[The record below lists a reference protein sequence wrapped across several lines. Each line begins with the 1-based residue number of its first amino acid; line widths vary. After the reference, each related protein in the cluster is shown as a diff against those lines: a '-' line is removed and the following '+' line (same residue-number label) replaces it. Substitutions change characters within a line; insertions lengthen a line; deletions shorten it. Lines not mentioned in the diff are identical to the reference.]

1 MTARF
6 VRLRIAGFKS
16 FADPVSVD
24 ILPGLTGIVGP
35 NGCGKSNVVEALRWV
50 MGETNARSLRGGEM
64 DDLIFAGTTARAARN
79 MAEVTLTLDGAAD
92 VAPPPFQGQDELQV
106 CRRAERG
113 AGSGYRING
122 RTTRGRDVQT
132 LFADLASGARSSA
145 MVSQGRVSALVNARP
160 EERRTILEEA
170 AGITGLHGRRHEAE
184 LKLRATEAN
193 LARAEDLRLQL
204 EARLGDLQEQSEQ
217 AGRYRELSQGLRESE
232 TALLALLHARA
243 HKAVADSET
252 ALHAARRDLK
262 AAEEVTEGAVIA
274 DYEVTR
280 TLPALREELDTR
292 RTELERFKVRAE
304 TIAEELARAESA
316 LETARTR
323 LAECET
329 VHAAALARRDDATV
343 MRDRLAAERTQVEE
357 RLSALPALCD
367 TAQAERAELAQAL
380 TDMAARVEQATTT
393 LREAQLQTTQARGV
407 LDAATAA
414 HERLVAQQTELAA
427 EIAGLEAAMPTEA
440 AIAEQDAQIAR
451 AEQDATG
458 ALATREAAI
467 HAHSEA
473 VLQAGLARNAATESR
488 RVHEQATH
496 DANAVRDRLDALERN
511 IASVR
516 THVEKARASLVL
528 ETERQRLTEVVEDA
542 EHALATIRAEL
553 GGAEE
558 ARAQATQADI
568 QANARLKDARSTRQG
583 AEEALR
589 TARAARQR
597 AQGEVDTLA
606 TSMERLRAQAVP
618 DADLQALVTRRK
630 AAEAALETARQHMAT
645 TEAAAVAATRDDEAC
660 ASRLSQARA
669 TLSGLEAESDGLARA
684 LQSDSDTDHA
694 PAAGVTLAESLHV
707 PTGLETALAVVLSD
721 GLNAT
726 LKGKGPR
733 EWHDLPATAPAPFPA
748 AGIQPLSALLDAPP
762 ALSRALGAAGL
773 LPDGMD
779 GAGLQADLAPGQCL
793 VTRDGALWRW
803 DGYAQ
808 APNLPGRAALRLKQ
822 LGRLRTLRAELE
834 QARTEIPAL
843 EQAATAAGQA
853 RQQAAQA
860 LESARTS
867 RADAENTLET
877 CRTQEADLSR
887 RHATVAAQIDTL
899 AVQQD
904 TATAAL
910 KEAEAACARALAQEA
925 SLPDLAQLEQAQQAA
940 STKATQAQ
948 AHESGLRTARQQA
961 EARVEQARQALQ
973 ATMSSHSEAE
983 TRLQA
988 MQPELA
994 RLETDRD
1001 ALATELATRR
1011 EHLAALP
1018 APDIAEGA
1026 AQQAAT
1032 AATDAERAL
1041 RQARDAVD
1049 TTTAQLDHARA
1060 TRAAMEQK
1068 MRETGTRLDARRAR
1082 MADLSLAVQQADEA
1096 VGTARARLAALPD
1109 IAGLEHALAELRTQ
1123 DDALRT
1129 QDHERRDTLARLQ
1142 AEDAS
1147 LHQRFEASAQEMA
1160 QWTARVEAAT
1170 LEAEAARARLGNAQA
1185 EYERLAPEPVAVRAR
1200 RDAIATELEQY
1211 AASHDVAATAL
1222 QQAQDRQSELQAGRR
1237 TAEEVLTAA
1246 REELVRAEGRR
1257 EQAQVLLAQ
1266 LQAESQPPA
1275 GVIPTDLSVNAETG
1289 LRRKVARLTRQRDDL
1304 GPVNLRAELE
1314 AQDASGR
1321 IDTILHER
1329 DELQSAIARLRGM
1342 IGQLNREGRE
1352 RLMAVFSQI
1361 DQHFQS
1367 LFSRM
1372 FNGGRAH
1379 LGMVGNDDPLQAG
1392 LEIYAQPPGKK
1403 LATLSLLSGGEQAL
1417 TALSLIFAVFRC
1429 NPAPICVLDEVDA
1442 PLDDANV
1449 GRFCALLGDMVAE
1462 AGTRFLVVTHHQLT
1476 MAHMDRLY
1484 GVTMQE
1490 RGVSRVLSVDL
1501 ERATEMV
1508 DTPPAT
1514 PLL

>member
-35 NGCGKSNVVEALRWV
+35 NGCGKSNVVEGLRWV

-79 MAEVTLTLDGAAD
+79 MAEVTLTLEGTAK
-92 VAPPPFQGQDELQV
+92 VAPAPFQGQDELQV

-193 LARAEDLRLQL
+193 LARAEDLRIQL

-217 AGRYRELSQGLRESE
+217 AGHYRELSQGLREAE
-232 TALLALLHARA
+232 VALLALLHARA
-243 HKAVADSET
+243 HKAVADGET

-262 AAEEVTEGAVIA
+262 AAEEVAESAVIA
-274 DYEVTR
+274 DYEVTQ
-280 TLPALREELDTR
+280 TLPALRDELDTR

-304 TIAEELARAESA
+304 TIADELARAEAA
-316 LETARTR
+316 LEAARTR
-323 LAECET
+323 LNECEGAQ
-329 VHAAALARRDDATV
+329 AAALARRDDATV
-343 MRDRLAAERTQVEE
+343 MRDRLVAERAQVEE
-357 RLSALPALCD
+357 RLSALPALCE
-367 TAQAERAELAQAL
+367 TAQAERAALAQAM
-380 TDMAARVEQATTT
+380 TDMAGRVEQATTT
-393 LREAQLQTTQARGV
+393 LREAQLQTTQAREV
-407 LDAATAA
+407 LDGAIAA
-414 HERLVAQQTELAA
+414 HGRLAVQHTQLAT
-427 EIAGLEAAMPTEA
+427 EIADLEAAMPTEA
-440 AIAEQDAQIAR
+440 AIAGHDARIIT
-451 AEQDATG
+451 AEQSAAD
-458 ALATREAAI
+458 ALATREAAT
-467 HAHSEA
+467 HTHSEA
-473 VLQAGLARNAATESR
+473 VLQAGLARNAAAESR

-516 THVEKARASLVL
+516 THVEKARASLVP
-528 ETERQRLTEVVEDA
+528 ETERLRLTQMVGEA
-542 EHALATIRAEL
+542 EATLGAIRAEQSR
-553 GGAEE
+553 AEE
-558 ARAQATQADI
+558 ARAQATQAEI
-568 QANARLKDARSTRQG
+568 QANARLKEARSTHQ
-583 AEEALR
+583 ATQEALR

-606 TSMERLRAQAVP
+606 ASMDRLRAQAVP
-618 DADLQALVTRRK
+618 DADLHALVSKRE
-630 AAEAALETARQHMAT
+630 AAEAALEAARQHMAT
-645 TEAAAVAATRDDEAC
+645 IETASVAATRDDEAC

-669 TLSGLEAESDGLARA
+669 TLSGLEAEADGLARA
-684 LQSDSDTDHA
+684 LQSDSDTEHA
-694 PAAGVTLAESLHV
+694 PESGATLAESLHV

-726 LKGKGPR
+726 LKGRAPR
-733 EWHDLPATAPAPFPA
+733 EWHDLPATTPAPFPA
-748 AGIQPLSALLDAPP
+748 AGIQPLSTLLDAPP
-762 ALSRALGAAGL
+762 ALSRALDAAGL

-779 GAGLQADLAPGQCL
+779 GAALQASLAPGQCL

-822 LGRLRTLRAELE
+822 LGRLRELRAELE
-834 QARTEIPAL
+834 QVRTEIPAR
-843 EQAATAAGQA
+843 EQAASTAAEA
-853 RQQAAQA
+853 REQAARE
-860 LESARTS
+860 LEAARTA
-867 RADAENTLET
+867 RTGAENTLGT
-877 CRTQEADLSR
+877 CRTHEADLSR
-887 RHATVAAQIDTL
+887 RHATITAQIDTL
-899 AVQQD
+899 AVQQE
-904 TATAAL
+904 TAAAAL
-910 KEAEAACARALAQEA
+910 KEAEAACIRAQEHEA
-925 SLPDLAQLEQAQQAA
+925 SLPDLAELEQAHKAA
-940 STKATQAQ
+940 STQAAQAQ
-948 AHESGLRTARQQA
+948 AHESGLRATRQQA
-961 EARVEQARQALQ
+961 EAKLEQARQAMQ
-973 ATMSSHSEAE
+973 ATMSGHSGAE

-1001 ALATELATRR
+1001 ALAAELATRR
-1011 EHLAALP
+1011 EHMAALP
-1018 APDIAEGA
+1018 DPDIAEGA
-1026 AQQAAT
+1026 ARQAAT
-1032 AATDAERAL
+1032 AATEAEQAL
-1041 RQARDAVD
+1041 KQARDAVD
-1049 TTTAQLDHARA
+1049 ATTTQLEHARA
-1060 TRAAMEQK
+1060 ARAGLERT
-1068 MRETGTRLDARRAR
+1068 MRETGARLDARRAR
-1082 MADLSLAVQQADEA
+1082 MADLSLAVTQADEA
-1096 VGTARARLAALPD
+1096 VEAARARLADLPD
-1109 IAGLEHALAELRTQ
+1109 IAALEHALGELRMQ
-1123 DDALRT
+1123 DEALRA
-1129 QDHERRDTLARLQ
+1129 QEHERRDTVAQLQ
-1142 AEDAS
+1142 AEEAS
-1147 LHQRFEASAQEMA
+1147 LRQRFDASAQELA

-1170 LEAEAARARLGNAQA
+1170 LEAEAAQARLHNAQA
-1185 EYERLAPEPVAVRAR
+1185 EHERLAPEPVAVRAR

-1222 QQAQDRQSELQAGRR
+1222 QQAQDRQGEVQAGRR

-1275 GVIPTDLSVNAETG
+1275 GVVPADLSVNAETA
-1289 LRRKVARLTRQRDDL
+1289 LRRKVARLTRQRDEL
-1304 GPVNLRAELE
+1304 GPVNLRAEIE

-1367 LFSRM
+1367 LFARM

-1508 DTPPAT
+1508 DTPQAT

>member
-79 MAEVTLTLDGAAD
+79 MAEVTLTLEGAAE
-92 VAPPPFQGQDELQV
+92 VAPAPFQGQDELQV
-106 CRRAERG
+106 CRRADRG

-145 MVSQGRVSALVNARP
+145 IVSQGRVSALVNARP

-193 LARAEDLRLQL
+193 LARAEDLRIQL

-217 AGRYRELSQGLRESE
+217 AGHYRELSQGLRESE
-232 TALLALLHARA
+232 VALLALLHARA
-243 HKAVADSET
+243 HKAVADGET
-252 ALHAARRDLK
+252 ALHAARCDLK
-262 AAEEVTEGAVIA
+262 AAEEVAEGAVIA
-274 DYEVTR
+274 DYEITQ
-280 TLPALREELDTR
+280 TLPALRDELDTR

-304 TIAEELARAESA
+304 TIADELARAEAA
-316 LETARTR
+316 LDAARTR
-323 LAECET
+323 LSECESAQ
-329 VHAAALARRDDATV
+329 AAALARRDDATV
-343 MRDRLAAERTQVEE
+343 MRDRLVAERAQVEE
-357 RLSALPALCD
+357 RLSALPDLCT
-367 TAQAERAELAQAL
+367 TAQAECAALAQAM
-380 TDMAARVEQATTT
+380 TDMAGRVEQATTT
-393 LREAQLQTTQARGV
+393 LREAQLQTTQAREV
-407 LDAATAA
+407 LDGAIAT
-414 HERLVAQQTELAA
+414 HERLATQHTELAT
-427 EIAGLEAAMPTEA
+427 EIADLEAAMPTEA
-440 AIAEQDAQIAR
+440 AIAEHDARIIE
-451 AEQDATG
+451 AEQCATD
-458 ALATREAAI
+458 ALATREAAT
-467 HAHSEA
+467 HTHSEA

-516 THVEKARASLVL
+516 AHVEKARASLVP
-528 ETERQRLTEVVEDA
+528 ETERQRLTQVVA
-542 EHALATIRAEL
+542 EAEATLSAIRAEL
-553 GGAEE
+553 GNAEE
-558 ARAQATQADI
+558 ARAQATQAEI
-568 QANARLKDARSTRQG
+568 QANARLKDARATRQTTQ
-583 AEEALR
+583 EALR

-606 TSMERLRAQAVP
+606 ASMERLRAQAGQ
-618 DADLQALVTRRK
+618 DADLHTLVSRRE
-630 AAEAALETARQHMAT
+630 AAEAALEAAQQHMAAIET
-645 TEAAAVAATRDDEAC
+645 ASVSATREDEAC

-669 TLSGLEAESDGLARA
+669 TLSGLEAEADGLARA
-684 LQSDSDTDHA
+684 LQSDSDTDA
-694 PAAGVTLAESLHV
+694 PESGTTLAESLHV

-726 LKGKGPR
+726 LKGKAPR
-733 EWHDLPATAPAPFPA
+733 EWHDLPTTTPAPFPT
-748 AGIQPLSALLDAPP
+748 AGIQPLSALLNAPP
-762 ALSRALGAAGL
+762 ALYRALGAAGL

-779 GAGLQADLAPGQCL
+779 GTALQASLMPGQCL

-803 DGYAQ
+803 DGYVQ

-822 LGRLRTLRAELE
+822 LGRLRELRAELE

-843 EQAATAAGQA
+843 EQAASTAATA
-853 RQQAAQA
+853 REQAARELVA
-860 LESARTS
+860 ARTARTS
-867 RADAENTLET
+867 AESTLGT
-877 CRTQEADLSR
+877 TRTQEADLSR
-887 RHATVAAQIDTL
+887 RHATITAQIDTL

-904 TATAAL
+904 TAAAAL
-910 KEAEAACARALAQEA
+910 KEAEAACTRAQEHES
-925 SLPDLAQLEQAQQAA
+925 SLPDLARLEQAQKAA
-940 STKATQAQ
+940 STQVAQAQ
-948 AHESGLRTARQQA
+948 THESGLRTTRQQA
-961 EARVEQARQALQ
+961 EAKLEQARQAMQ

-1001 ALATELATRR
+1001 ALAAELATRR
-1011 EHLAALP
+1011 EQLATLP
-1018 APDIAEGA
+1018 DPDLAEGA
-1026 AQQAAT
+1026 ARQATT
-1032 AATDAERAL
+1032 AASEAEQAL
-1041 RQARDAVD
+1041 RQARDTVEA
-1049 TTTAQLDHARA
+1049 TTTQLEHARTA
-1060 TRAAMEQK
+1060 RAGLEQK
-1068 MRETGTRLDARRAR
+1068 MRETGARLEARRAR
-1082 MADLSLAVQQADEA
+1082 MADLSLAVAQADEA
-1096 VGTARARLAALPD
+1096 VENARTRLAALPD
-1109 IAGLEHALAELRTQ
+1109 IAGLEHALGELRTH
-1123 DDALRT
+1123 DDALRA
-1129 QDHERRDTLARLQ
+1129 QEHERRDAVAQLQ
-1142 AEDAS
+1142 AEEAS
-1147 LHQRFEASAQEMA
+1147 LRQRFDASAQELA

-1170 LEAEAARARLGNAQA
+1170 LEAEAALARLHNAQA
-1185 EYERLAPEPVAVRAR
+1185 EHERLAPEPVAVRAR

-1257 EQAQVLLAQ
+1257 EQAQVLLEQ

-1275 GVIPTDLSVNAETG
+1275 GVVPADLSVNAETG
-1289 LRRKVARLTRQRDDL
+1289 LRRKVARLTRQRDEL
-1304 GPVNLRAELE
+1304 GPVNLRAEIE
-1314 AQDASGR
+1314 AQDASGK

-1367 LFSRM
+1367 LFARM
-1372 FNGGRAH
+1372 FNGGQAH

-1429 NPAPICVLDEVDA
+1429 NPAPVCVLDEVDA

-1508 DTPPAT
+1508 DTPTA
-1514 PLL
+1514 